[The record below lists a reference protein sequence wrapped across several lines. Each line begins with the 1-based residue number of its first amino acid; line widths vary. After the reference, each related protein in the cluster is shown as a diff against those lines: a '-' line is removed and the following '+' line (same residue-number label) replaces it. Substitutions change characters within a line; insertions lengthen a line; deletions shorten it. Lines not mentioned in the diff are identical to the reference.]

1 MYIIYFLLFLNV
13 FYKKKNIYLLLLF
26 IYYNFNLISSYIWF
40 GLV

>member
-13 FYKKKNIYLLLLF
+13 FYKKNIYLLLLF